1 MAVMAASTIV
11 FGSLHLLAW
20 DYAFTTVSEWCLWRT
35 AALIEVYL
43 LLLLLAING
52 AMATL
57 DLLQRRDARRFLS
70 TLHSTFKEFLD
81 SPAQHCS
88 SPNSGVLV
96 MKLED

>member
-1 MAVMAASTIV
+1 
-11 FGSLHLLAW
+11 LLAW
-20 DYAFTTVSEWCLWRT
+20 DYASTTVSEWCLWRT

-70 TLHSTFKEFLD
+70 TLHSTFKDFLD